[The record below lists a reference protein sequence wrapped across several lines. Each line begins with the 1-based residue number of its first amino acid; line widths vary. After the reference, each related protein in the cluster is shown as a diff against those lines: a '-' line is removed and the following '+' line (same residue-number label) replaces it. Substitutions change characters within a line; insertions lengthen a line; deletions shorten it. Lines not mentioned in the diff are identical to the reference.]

1 MYGIDTSKKLLTA
14 KKKIMKIV
22 KGIVKYG
29 AGAPREGQ
37 YGPSINIL
45 VTLEDQSQVRVY
57 GKPGDV
63 IERYKSGQNIQLIDD
78 KGKYKVVEDEAQTMP
93 APTGVAVIDQQS
105 EKPDLAALVFEMSAI
120 YSQAY
125 IDIYNKISEAGVPHE
140 NATAATST
148 IFIQVF
154 QKLR

>member
-1 MYGIDTSKKLLTA
+1 MIITKA
-14 KKKIMKIV
+14 K
-22 KGIVKYG
+22 VKYS

-45 VTLEDQSQVRVY
+45 VVFADGKEARIY
-57 GKPGDV
+57 GKPGDPIQSLKQGDV
-63 IERYKSGQNIQLIDD
+63 IGVIDD
-78 KGKYKVVEDEAQTMP
+78 KGKLKYIDLAPQVAE
-93 APTGVAVIDQQS
+93 APTGVAVIEQEKADA
-105 EKPDLAALVFEMSAI
+105 EKPDLAAIAFEISSI
-120 YSQAY
+120 YTQAY
-125 IDIYNKISEAGVPHE
+125 IDIYNKLIEAEIPHE

>member
-1 MYGIDTSKKLLTA
+1 MTA
-14 KKKIMKIV
+14 KKKIAMKIT

-63 IERYKSGQNIQLIDD
+63 IERYKSGQAITLIDD
-78 KGKYKVVEDEAQTMP
+78 NGKYKVLEESQTMP
-93 APTGVAVIDQQS
+93 VQTEQS
-105 EKPDLAALVFEMSAI
+105 DKPDLAAMVFEISAI

-140 NATAATST
+140 SATAATST

>member
-1 MYGIDTSKKLLTA
+1 
-14 KKKIMKIV
+14 MKIT

-45 VTLEDQSQVRVY
+45 VTLLDDSQVRVY

-63 IERYKSGQNIQLIDD
+63 IERYKSGQAITLIDD
-78 KGKYKVVEDEAQTMP
+78 NGKYKVLEEDKQTMP
-93 APTGVAVIDQQS
+93 APTNVAVIEQQIA
-105 EKPDLAALVFEMSAI
+105 EKPDLAAIVFEMSAI

-125 IDIYNKISEAGVPHE
+125 IDIYNKISEAGVPQE
-140 NATAATST
+140 SATAATST

>member
-1 MYGIDTSKKLLTA
+1 
-14 KKKIMKIV
+14 MKIT

-45 VTLEDQSQVRVY
+45 VTLIDDSQVRVY

-63 IERYKSGQNIQLIDD
+63 IERYKSGQAITLIDD
-78 KGKYKVVEDEAQTMP
+78 NGKYKVLEENAQTMP
-93 APTGVAVIDQQS
+93 APTGVAVIEQQIA
-105 EKPDLAALVFEMSAI
+105 EKPDLAAIVFEMSAI
-120 YSQAY
+120 YTQAY

-140 NATAATST
+140 SATAATST

>member
-1 MYGIDTSKKLLTA
+1 
-14 KKKIMKIV
+14 MKIT

-63 IERYKSGQNIQLIDD
+63 IERYKSGQAITLIDD
-78 KGKYKVVEDEAQTMP
+78 NGKYKVLEESQTMP
-93 APTGVAVIDQQS
+93 APTGVAVIEQQIA
-105 EKPDLAALVFEMSAI
+105 EKPDLAALVFEVSAI

-125 IDIYNKISEAGVPHE
+125 IDIYNKISEAGVPQE
-140 NATAATST
+140 TATAATST

>member
-1 MYGIDTSKKLLTA
+1 
-14 KKKIMKIV
+14 MKIV
-22 KGIVKYG
+22 KGVVKYG

-78 KGKYKVVEDEAQTMP
+78 KGKYKVVEDEQQTMP
-93 APTGVAVIDQQS
+93 APTGVAVNDQQS
-105 EKPDLAALVFEMSAI
+105 DKPDLAALVFEMSAI

-140 NATAATST
+140 SATGATST

>member
-1 MYGIDTSKKLLTA
+1 
-14 KKKIMKIV
+14 MKIV
-22 KGIVKYG
+22 KGVVKYG
-29 AGAPREGQ
+29 SSAPREGQ

-45 VTLEDQSQVRVY
+45 VTLEDGSQVRVY

-63 IERYKSGQNIQLIDD
+63 IERYKSGQNIQLVDD
-78 KGKYKVVEDEAQTMP
+78 KGKYKVVEEEMQQAAKQ
-93 APTGVAVIDQQS
+93 VQNIDVS
-105 EKPDLAALVFEMSAI
+105 EKPDLAAMVFEMSAI

-125 IDIYNKISEAGVPHE
+125 IDIYNKMSEAGIPHE

>member
-1 MYGIDTSKKLLTA
+1 MTITKA
-14 KKKIMKIV
+14 K
-22 KGIVKYG
+22 VKYS

-45 VTLEDQSQVRVY
+45 VVFADGKEARIY
-57 GKPGDV
+57 GKPGDPIQSLKQGEV
-63 IERYKSGQNIQLIDD
+63 IDVVDD
-78 KGKYKVVEDEAQTMP
+78 KGKLKYVQSAP
-93 APTGVAVIDQQS
+93 AAPTSVAVIEQEKDAA
-105 EKPDLAALVFEMSAI
+105 EKPDLAAIAFELSAI
-120 YSQAY
+120 YTQTY
-125 IDIYNKISEAGVPHE
+125 IDIYNKLIEAEIPHD

>member
-1 MYGIDTSKKLLTA
+1 MDKWKT
-14 KKKIMKIV
+14 IMTIT
-22 KGIVKYG
+22 KGKVKYS

-45 VTLEDQSQVRVY
+45 VVFADGKEARIY
-57 GKPGDV
+57 GKPGDPIQSLKQGEVIDVIDDNGKLKYVQAAPAAPTKVEV
-63 IERYKSGQNIQLIDD
+63 IEQEK
-78 KGKYKVVEDEAQTMP
+78 EET
-93 APTGVAVIDQQS
+93 
-105 EKPDLAALVFEMSAI
+105 EKPDLAAIAFELSAI
-120 YSQAY
+120 YTQTY
-125 IDIYNKISEAGVPHE
+125 IDIYNKLIDAEIPND

>member
-1 MYGIDTSKKLLTA
+1 
-14 KKKIMKIV
+14 MKIV
-22 KGIVKYG
+22 KGVVKYG

-78 KGKYKVVEDEAQTMP
+78 KGKYEVVEDEPQTMP
-93 APTGVAVIDQQS
+93 AQTEQS
-105 EKPDLAALVFEMSAI
+105 DKPDLAAMVFEMSAI

-140 NATAATST
+140 SATAATST

>member
-1 MYGIDTSKKLLTA
+1 MTA
-14 KKKIMKIV
+14 KKKIAMRIT

-45 VTLEDQSQVRVY
+45 VTLIDDSQVRVY

-63 IERYKSGQNIQLIDD
+63 IERYKSGQAITLIDD
-78 KGKYKVVEDEAQTMP
+78 NGKYKVLEEDQQTMP
-93 APTGVAVIDQQS
+93 APTRVAVIDQQS
-105 EKPDLAALVFEMSAI
+105 EKPDLAAMVFELSAI

-125 IDIYNKISEAGVPHE
+125 IDIYNKISEAGVPQE
-140 NATAATST
+140 TATAATST

>member
-1 MYGIDTSKKLLTA
+1 MRIT
-14 KKKIMKIV
+14 

-45 VTLEDQSQVRVY
+45 VTLEDGSQVRVY

-63 IERYKSGQNIQLIDD
+63 IERYKSGQAITLIDD
-78 KGKYKVVEDEAQTMP
+78 NGKYKVLEDAETMP
-93 APTGVAVIDQQS
+93 APTGVAVIEQQS
-105 EKPDLAALVFEMSAI
+105 EKPDLAAIVFEMSAI
-120 YSQAY
+120 YTQAY
-125 IDIYNKISEAGVPHE
+125 IDIYNKISEAGVPQE
-140 NATAATST
+140 TATAATST

>member
-1 MYGIDTSKKLLTA
+1 
-14 KKKIMKIV
+14 MKIV
-22 KGIVKYG
+22 KGVVKYG

-45 VTLEDQSQVRVY
+45 VTLEDGNQVRVY

-63 IERYKSGQNIQLIDD
+63 IERYKSGQNIQLVDD
-78 KGKYKVVEDEAQTMP
+78 KGKYKVVEEEMQQAAKQ
-93 APTGVAVIDQQS
+93 VQNIDVS
-105 EKPDLAALVFEMSAI
+105 EKPDLAAMVFEMSAI

-125 IDIYNKISEAGVPHE
+125 IDIYNKMSEAGIPHE

>member
-1 MYGIDTSKKLLTA
+1 
-14 KKKIMKIV
+14 MKIV
-22 KGIVKYG
+22 KGVVKYG
-29 AGAPREGQ
+29 SGAPREGQ

-45 VTLEDQSQVRVY
+45 VTLEDGSQVRVY

-78 KGKYKVVEDEAQTMP
+78 KGKYKVVEEEMQQAAKQ
-93 APTGVAVIDQQS
+93 VQNIDVS
-105 EKPDLAALVFEMSAI
+105 EKPDLAAIVFEMSAI

-125 IDIYNKISEAGVPHE
+125 IDIYNKMSEAGIPHE

>member
-1 MYGIDTSKKLLTA
+1 MTA
-14 KKKIMKIV
+14 KKRIAMKIT

-63 IERYKSGQNIQLIDD
+63 IERYKSGQAITLIDD
-78 KGKYKVVEDEAQTMP
+78 NGKYKVLEEQPQTMP
-93 APTGVAVIDQQS
+93 APTGVAVIEQQS
-105 EKPDLAALVFEMSAI
+105 EKPDLAAMVFEISAI

>member
-1 MYGIDTSKKLLTA
+1 MTITKA
-14 KKKIMKIV
+14 K
-22 KGIVKYG
+22 VKYS

-45 VTLEDQSQVRVY
+45 VVFADGKEARIY
-57 GKPGDV
+57 GKPGDPIQSLKQGEV
-63 IERYKSGQNIQLIDD
+63 IDVIDD
-78 KGKYKVVEDEAQTMP
+78 KGKLKYVESAP
-93 APTGVAVIDQQS
+93 AAPTGVAVIEQEAA
-105 EKPDLAALVFEMSAI
+105 EKPDLAAIAFEISSI
-120 YSQAY
+120 YTQAY
-125 IDIYNKISEAGVPHE
+125 IDIYNKLIEAEIPHE

>member
-1 MYGIDTSKKLLTA
+1 MTA
-14 KKKIMKIV
+14 KKKIAMRIT

-45 VTLEDQSQVRVY
+45 VTLEDASQVRVY

-63 IERYKSGQNIQLIDD
+63 IERYKSGQAITLIDD
-78 KGKYKVVEDEAQTMP
+78 NGKYKVLEEDQQTMP

-105 EKPDLAALVFEMSAI
+105 EKPDLAAMVFELSAI

-125 IDIYNKISEAGVPHE
+125 IDIYNKISEAGVPQE
-140 NATAATST
+140 TATAATST

-154 QKLR
+154 QKLK

>member
-1 MYGIDTSKKLLTA
+1 MLKEKTIMIITKA
-14 KKKIMKIV
+14 K
-22 KGIVKYG
+22 VKYS

-45 VTLEDQSQVRVY
+45 VVFADGKEARIY
-57 GKPGDV
+57 GKPGDPIQSLKQGEV
-63 IERYKSGQNIQLIDD
+63 IDVIDD
-78 KGKYKVVEDEAQTMP
+78 KGKLKYVESAP
-93 APTGVAVIDQQS
+93 AAPTGVAVIEQEKEAA
-105 EKPDLAALVFEMSAI
+105 EKPDLAAIAFEISSI
-120 YSQAY
+120 YTQAY
-125 IDIYNKISEAGVPHE
+125 IDIYNKLIEAEIPHE

>member
-1 MYGIDTSKKLLTA
+1 MTA
-14 KKKIMKIV
+14 KKKIAMKIT

-45 VTLEDQSQVRVY
+45 VTLIDDSQVRVY

-63 IERYKSGQNIQLIDD
+63 IERYKSGQAITLIDD
-78 KGKYKVVEDEAQTMP
+78 NGKYKVLEESQTMP
-93 APTGVAVIDQQS
+93 APTGVAVIEQQIA
-105 EKPDLAALVFEMSAI
+105 EKPDLAAIVFEMSAI
-120 YSQAY
+120 YTQAY

-140 NATAATST
+140 SATAATST

>member
-1 MYGIDTSKKLLTA
+1 MTITKA
-14 KKKIMKIV
+14 K
-22 KGIVKYG
+22 VKYS

-45 VTLEDQSQVRVY
+45 VVFADGKEARIY
-57 GKPGDV
+57 GKPGDPIESLKQGEV
-63 IERYKSGQNIQLIDD
+63 IDVVDD
-78 KGKYKVVEDEAQTMP
+78 KGKLKYVQPVIKVTSALDDTEVLP
-93 APTGVAVIDQQS
+93 A
-105 EKPDLAALVFEMSAI
+105 EKPDLAAIAFEISSI
-120 YSQAY
+120 YTQVY
-125 IDIYNKISEAGVPHE
+125 IDIYNKLIEVEIPHE

>member
-1 MYGIDTSKKLLTA
+1 
-14 KKKIMKIV
+14 MKIV
-22 KGIVKYG
+22 KGVVKYG
-29 AGAPREGQ
+29 SGAPREGQ

-45 VTLEDQSQVRVY
+45 VTLEDGNQVRVY

-78 KGKYKVVEDEAQTMP
+78 KGKYKVVEEEMQQAAKQ
-93 APTGVAVIDQQS
+93 VQNIDVS
-105 EKPDLAALVFEMSAI
+105 EKPDLAKLVFDMSAL
-120 YSQAY
+120 YSKSY
-125 IDIYNKISEAGVPHE
+125 VEIYNAIVDAGIPHE

>member
-1 MYGIDTSKKLLTA
+1 
-14 KKKIMKIV
+14 MKIV
-22 KGIVKYG
+22 KGVVKYS

-45 VTLEDQSQVRVY
+45 VTLEDGSQVRVY

-63 IERYKSGQNIQLIDD
+63 IERYKSGQNIQLVDD
-78 KGKYKVVEDEAQTMP
+78 KGKYKVVEEEMQQAAKQ
-93 APTGVAVIDQQS
+93 VQNIDVS
-105 EKPDLAALVFEMSAI
+105 EKPDLAAMVFEMSAI

-125 IDIYNKISEAGVPHE
+125 IDIYNKMSEAGIPHE

>member
-1 MYGIDTSKKLLTA
+1 MIITKA
-14 KKKIMKIV
+14 K
-22 KGIVKYG
+22 VKYS

-45 VTLEDQSQVRVY
+45 VVFADGKEARIY
-57 GKPGDV
+57 GKPGDPIQSLKQGEV
-63 IERYKSGQNIQLIDD
+63 IDVIDD
-78 KGKYKVVEDEAQTMP
+78 KGKLKYVQTEPTTQQAVKEQEKAEA
-93 APTGVAVIDQQS
+93 
-105 EKPDLAALVFEMSAI
+105 EKPDLAAIAFEVSSI
-120 YSQAY
+120 YTQAY
-125 IDIYNKISEAGVPHE
+125 IDIYNKLIEAEIPHD

>member
-1 MYGIDTSKKLLTA
+1 
-14 KKKIMKIV
+14 MKIT

-37 YGPSINIL
+37 YGFSINIL

-63 IERYKSGQNIQLIDD
+63 IERYKSGQAITLIDD
-78 KGKYKVVEDEAQTMP
+78 NGKYKVLEESQTMP
-93 APTGVAVIDQQS
+93 APTGVAVIEQQIA
-105 EKPDLAALVFEMSAI
+105 EKPDLAAIVFEMSAI
-120 YSQAY
+120 YTQAY
-125 IDIYNKISEAGVPHE
+125 IDIYNKINEAGVPHE
-140 NATAATST
+140 SATAATST

>member
-1 MYGIDTSKKLLTA
+1 
-14 KKKIMKIV
+14 MKIV
-22 KGIVKYG
+22 KGVVKYG
-29 AGAPREGQ
+29 SGAPREGQ

-45 VTLEDQSQVRVY
+45 VTLEDGSQVRVY

-63 IERYKSGQNIQLIDD
+63 IERYKSGQNIQLVDD
-78 KGKYKVVEDEAQTMP
+78 KGKYKVVEEEMQQAAKQ
-93 APTGVAVIDQQS
+93 VQNIDVS
-105 EKPDLAALVFEMSAI
+105 EKPDFAKLVFDMSAL
-120 YSQAY
+120 YSKSY
-125 IDIYNKISEAGVPHE
+125 VEIYNAIVDAGIPHE

>member
-1 MYGIDTSKKLLTA
+1 MTA
-14 KKKIMKIV
+14 KKKITMKIV
-22 KGIVKYG
+22 KGVVKYG

-45 VTLEDQSQVRVY
+45 VTLEDGSQVRVY

-63 IERYKSGQNIQLIDD
+63 IERYKSGQNIQLVDD
-78 KGKYKVVEDEAQTMP
+78 KGKYKVVEEEMQQAAKQ
-93 APTGVAVIDQQS
+93 VQNIDVS
-105 EKPDLAALVFEMSAI
+105 EKPDLAKLVFDMSAL
-120 YSQAY
+120 YSKSY
-125 IDIYNKISEAGVPHE
+125 VEIYNAIVDAGIPHE

>member
-1 MYGIDTSKKLLTA
+1 
-14 KKKIMKIV
+14 MKIT

-63 IERYKSGQNIQLIDD
+63 IERYKSGQAITLIDD
-78 KGKYKVVEDEAQTMP
+78 NGKYKVLEESQTMP
-93 APTGVAVIDQQS
+93 VQTEQS
-105 EKPDLAALVFEMSAI
+105 DKPDLAAMVFEISAI

-140 NATAATST
+140 SATAATST

>member
-1 MYGIDTSKKLLTA
+1 
-14 KKKIMKIV
+14 MKIV
-22 KGIVKYG
+22 KGVVKYG

-78 KGKYKVVEDEAQTMP
+78 KGKYKVVEDEPHTMP
-93 APTGVAVIDQQS
+93 APTGIAVIDQKS

>member
-1 MYGIDTSKKLLTA
+1 
-14 KKKIMKIV
+14 MKIV
-22 KGIVKYG
+22 KGVVKYG

-78 KGKYKVVEDEAQTMP
+78 KGKYKVVEDEPQTMP
-93 APTGVAVIDQQS
+93 APTGIAVIDQQS
-105 EKPDLAALVFEMSAI
+105 EKPDLAAMVFEMSAI

>member
-1 MYGIDTSKKLLTA
+1 MIITKA
-14 KKKIMKIV
+14 K
-22 KGIVKYG
+22 VKYS

-45 VTLEDQSQVRVY
+45 VVFADGKESRIY
-57 GKPGDV
+57 GKPGDPIQSLKQGDV
-63 IERYKSGQNIQLIDD
+63 IDVIDD
-78 KGKYKVVEDEAQTMP
+78 NGKLKYVQSAPLP
-93 APTGVAVIDQQS
+93 APTGVAVIEQETA
-105 EKPDLAALVFEMSAI
+105 EKPDLAAIAFEISSI
-120 YSQAY
+120 YTQAY
-125 IDIYNKISEAGVPHE
+125 IDIYNKLIEAEIPHE

>member
-1 MYGIDTSKKLLTA
+1 MTITKA
-14 KKKIMKIV
+14 K
-22 KGIVKYG
+22 VKYS

-45 VTLEDQSQVRVY
+45 VVFADGKEARIY
-57 GKPGDV
+57 GKPGDPIQSLKQGEV
-63 IERYKSGQNIQLIDD
+63 IDVVDD
-78 KGKYKVVEDEAQTMP
+78 KGKLKYVQSAP
-93 APTGVAVIDQQS
+93 AAPTGVAVIEQEKEAA
-105 EKPDLAALVFEMSAI
+105 EKPDLAAIAFEISSI
-120 YSQAY
+120 YTQAY
-125 IDIYNKISEAGVPHE
+125 IDIYNILIEAEIPHE